1 MKAIKKSTLLELAR
15 LTRKY
20 ARTGDADIL
29 PTNFEAA
36 RMLATQAYGS
46 ENAWP
51 AFDKFVNA
59 VVGIY
64 ALYPKCTNEE
74 LCELFRFLKFE
85 VISNDRA

>member
-46 ENAWP
+46 ENAWS
-51 AFDKFVNA
+51 AFEKFVDA
-59 VVGIY
+59 TIGVY
-64 ALYPKCTNEE
+64 ALYPECTDED

-85 VISNDRA
+85 VTSNDRA